1 MDLKI
6 LHSLQVDYLLR
17 LDTDAFFPEPLPY
30 DPFVYLHERDGVY
43 GYVTTALEEPAMAEV
58 SCVCERE
65 RDRVRARAREREGE
79 RENVSMCVCVY
90 VLFLKCLC
98 ARVVF
103 EVPLCVGG
111 GGVGGQEF

>member
-6 LHSLQVDYLLR
+6 LHSLKVDYLLR

-30 DPFVYLHERDGVY
+30 DPFVYLHERNGVY

-58 SCVCERE
+58 SCVCVCERE
-65 RDRVRARAREREGE
+65 RDRACVRAREREGE
-79 RENVSMCVCVY
+79 RENVSMCVYVY

-98 ARVVF
+98 
-103 EVPLCVGG
+103 LCVGG
-111 GGVGGQEF
+111 GGVGG